1 MNETEHPTREKIVHS
16 ALALFLK
23 GGIHQTSVDEIA
35 YHAGV
40 TRITVYRYFED
51 KRALALE
58 AYLRIERVFQIG
70 LADLEQNPDAGWEQV
85 LDQIGAGLSALPPG
99 DIGACYDELKRI
111 FPDAYDAI
119 QEVRVASLNGIFNH
133 LFSIT
138 EQKGLLREGL
148 NRIIVQAIFEEL
160 VINFFD
166 NPEFTG
172 FGLSNVQLFQTM
184 KNILLYG
191 ILKTE
196 PLEA

>member
-1 MNETEHPTREKIVHS
+1 MNDSQHPTREKILLS
-16 ALALFLK
+16 ALTLFLQN
-23 GGIHQTSVDEIA
+23 GINQTSVDEIA

-40 TRITVYRYFED
+40 TRITVYRYFDD
-51 KRALALE
+51 KSSLALE
-58 AYLRIERVFQIG
+58 AFLRIEQVFQ
-70 LADLEQNPDAGWEQV
+70 LALTDLEQNPSMGWDHV
-85 LDQIGAGLSALPPG
+85 LDQIGTGLSALPPG
-99 DIGACYDELKRI
+99 DVGACYDELKRI
-111 FPDAYDAI
+111 YPDAYAAI
-119 QEVRVASLNGIFNH
+119 QEVRVPSLNGIFDH
-133 LFSIT
+133 LFRIA

-172 FGLSNVQLFQTM
+172 FGLSNMQLYQTM

-196 PLEA
+196 PPEA